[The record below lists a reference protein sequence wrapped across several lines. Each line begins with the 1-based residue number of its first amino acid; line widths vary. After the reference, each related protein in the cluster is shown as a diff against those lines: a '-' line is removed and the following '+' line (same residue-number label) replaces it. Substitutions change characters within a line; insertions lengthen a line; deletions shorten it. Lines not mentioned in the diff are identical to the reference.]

1 MNKAILSFVISAIVG
16 LGFGYILYDL
26 VGGNGFKTEGSAA
39 SAQESTTQTSAP
51 APAATDNST
60 AASTD
65 TASKD
70 SAAKDTAQGATAVD
84 QDNIIAKRGCI
95 QCHSVGSLNIKGGQ
109 VGPDLSQAY
118 TTVESKHGKPIEEF
132 LKQPT
137 SAVMSGVIGKDPL
150 TDEQRQQVLDL
161 LKKASEAKQ

>member
-1 MNKAILSFVISAIVG
+1 MNKAILSFVISAIAG
-16 LGFGYILYDL
+16 LLIGYVIYDL
-26 VGGNGFKTEGSAA
+26 VGGNGFSNQEKTATA
-39 SAQESTTQTSAP
+39 QTSSP
-51 APAATDNST
+51 STNATADQSSASTKTDTST
-60 AASTD
+60 AAAD
-65 TASKD
+65 TASK
-70 SAAKDTAQGATAVD
+70 TTAVD

-137 SAVMSGVIGKDPL
+137 SAVMSGVLGKDPL
-150 TDEQRQQVLDL
+150 TDDQRQQVLDL